1 MAVLTAPRA
10 SRYKGEGAVTRMQMF
25 YRAILVLTA
34 LVYGAMA
41 LWSLP
46 RLAGF
51 SDGALI
57 LDMRLGGYDAGQ
69 VRALL
74 DALGE
79 EGRAFYLTRQQALD
93 SALPALLALL
103 LILSFRRL
111 YARGP
116 ALALSVLAL
125 VYAAFDYGEN
135 ALIARMLAAGPDLV
149 TPALADAASRLTTAK
164 FAALAIA
171 LAALAPGLW
180 QRWRYR
186 RALR

>member
-1 MAVLTAPRA
+1 MGRLLWITAA
-10 SRYKGEGAVTRMQMF
+10 LVGAV
-25 YRAILVLTA
+25 YA
-34 LVYGAMA
+34 AMA

-51 SDGALI
+51 SGGALI
-57 LDMRLGGYDAGQ
+57 LDMRPGGYDAEAA
-69 VRALL
+69 RALL
-74 DALGE
+74 VALGE
-79 EGRAFYLTRQQALD
+79 EGRAFYLSRQQALD

-103 LILSFRRL
+103 LILWFRRL
-111 YARGP
+111 YAQGP

-135 ALIARMLAAGPDLV
+135 ALVARMLAAGPDLL
-149 TPALADAASRLTTAK
+149 TPALAEAASRLTTAK

-180 QRWRYR
+180 RRWQHR